1 MKADSSVKALIIIP
15 AYNEAENIQKVA
27 DRLITDYPQYDYVIV
42 NDSSKDET
50 AAICRQN
57 HYNFVTLPINL
68 GIGGGVQTG
77 YKYALEHGY
86 DIAVQHDGDGQHD
99 PAYIEKV
106 IQPLAEGQADIAI
119 GSRFLNREGFQSSAG
134 RRAGIRFLSLLI
146 RLCCGA
152 RVKDVTSGFRAV
164 NRKYIR
170 FYAEDYPSDYPE
182 PEAIVTASL
191 DGARIREVP
200 VVMRERENGVSSI
213 NLKRSVYYMVKVSI
227 AIMICR
233 LTGKR
238 TRKNKREAAEK
249 EQNSTAV
256 SS

>member
-1 MKADSSVKALIIIP
+1 MKTLIIIP
-15 AYNEAENIQKVA
+15 AYNEAGNIKNVVDDLA
-27 DRLITDYPQYDYVIV
+27 ANCPQYEYIII
-42 NDSSKDET
+42 NDSSKDGTESV
-50 AAICRQN
+50 CKQN
-57 HYNFVTLPINL
+57 NYNYISLPINL

-106 IQPLAEGQADIAI
+106 IQPILDGKADIVI
-119 GSRFLNREGFQSSAG
+119 GSRFLLGEGFQSSAS
-134 RRAGIRFLSLLI
+134 RRAGIRFLSALI
-146 RLCCGA
+146 RVSCGA

-164 NRKYIR
+164 NGRYIK

-191 DGARIREVP
+191 NGAGIREVP

-213 NLKRSVYYMVKVSI
+213 NLKRSVYYMMKVSI
-227 AIMICR
+227 AILICR
-233 LTGKR
+233 ITGRRKK
-238 TRKNKREAAEK
+238 TRKEK
-249 EQNSTAV
+249 KG
-256 SS
+256 

>member
-1 MKADSSVKALIIIP
+1 MNQKVLVIIP
-15 AYNEAENIQKVA
+15 AYNEAENIQKVV
-27 DRLITDYPQYDYVIV
+27 DGLIANYPQYDYVII

-50 AAICRQN
+50 AAICRKN
-57 HYNFVTLPINL
+57 NYSFVSLPVNL

-77 YKYALEHGY
+77 YKYALEHDY

-99 PAYIEKV
+99 PAYIERV
-106 IQPLAEGQADIAI
+106 IQPILDGQADIAI
-119 GSRFLNREGFQSSAG
+119 GSRFLDREGFQSSAG
-134 RRAGIRFLSLLI
+134 RRAGIKFLSVLI

-164 NRKYIR
+164 NKKYIR
-170 FYAEDYPSDYPE
+170 FYAEEYPSDYPE

-227 AIMICR
+227 AIVICR
-233 LTGKR
+233 M
-238 TRKNKREAAEK
+238 TRRSKTR
-249 EQNSTAV
+249 
-256 SS
+256 